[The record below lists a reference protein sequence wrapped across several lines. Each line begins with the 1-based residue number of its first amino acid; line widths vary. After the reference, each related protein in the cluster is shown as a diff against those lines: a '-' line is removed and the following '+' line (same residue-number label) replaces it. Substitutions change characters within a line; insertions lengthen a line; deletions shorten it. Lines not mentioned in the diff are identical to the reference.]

1 MKKVKNYLKPV
12 CSVETLQ
19 TEHLLGV
26 VSGQHQPIGQGGSAG
41 DAKPASTG
49 TGIVDFMAF
58 LRGKLRIY
66 SNSYTNS
73 FIYTV
78 FFILL

>member
-41 DAKPASTG
+41 DAKPA
-49 TGIVDFMAF
+49 
-58 LRGKLRIY
+58 
-66 SNSYTNS
+66 
-73 FIYTV
+73 FIFEEEDGDDKEFVNNEGEINFKPWKY
-78 FFILL
+78 

>member
-19 TEHLLGV
+19 TAHLLGV

-41 DAKPASTG
+41 DAKS
-49 TGIVDFMAF
+49 AF
-58 LRGKLRIY
+58 IFEEEEEDDDDKEFVNNEGEINFKPWKY
-66 SNSYTNS
+66 
-73 FIYTV
+73 
-78 FFILL
+78 